1 MNTTVDALIRA
12 TETDDQAALAALR
25 EQSLADPDTFW
36 QELAALLSFD
46 QPFDTV
52 STPGDGARRWFV
64 GGTVNYHETLFG
76 AHKDPDAELLVIY
89 EADGRRVAYTR
100 TQLRAAVESVGAF
113 LIDQGVVAG
122 SVVALC
128 VENRHLAALYS
139 LACLGIGARFGFI
152 YFRFPN
158 ETVADQVA
166 LINADTFIYEHAVR
180 EQDAAP
186 DLSAV
191 ASLARVLTV
200 DGATVPTPATAV
212 TTPALLPE
220 VAYDSKSFRAHAHD
234 AEAPAYYFF
243 TSGTTATP
251 KAVPAGTA
259 GMSLA
264 AIADYYQ
271 LQHAEGAVNFFSLD
285 FAWGSP
291 LAMLFL
297 SPLMV
302 GTRVVLDRRFFKPGL
317 PHTFEVFAAEGVTVT
332 AIPNVMFEKEL
343 PTDRQYHLRRLVMGG
358 MSLSERALKNS
369 RTILDPSELS
379 IHFGYGSSEVGGIT
393 FVGRG
398 APDCSLEAI
407 TTLHPICG
415 VAYTTFPNDAGCD
428 VLCVANNFPGICASI
443 IGDADGYRSLFRE
456 DDQWFCTHDV
466 VSDLG
471 DAIRLEGRAD
481 AMVKVKG
488 RFLDATAL
496 SDVIYNTLGCAS
508 TLLDIPTADGVQQL
522 ILFLETEPEP
532 ALEDRVRAV
541 VTEHFGAYAQ
551 PAQVIA
557 LPEFPRTA
565 AGKIR
570 TGALRE
576 QVSTVG

>member
-1 MNTTVDALIRA
+1 MNNTVDALIRA
-12 TETDDQAALAALR
+12 TETNDHAALAALR
-25 EQSLADPDTFW
+25 EQSLQDPDTFW
-36 QELAALLSFD
+36 HELAALLSWD
-46 QPFDTV
+46 QSFAAV
-52 STPGDGARRWFV
+52 STPGDGARRWLV

-76 AHKDPDAELLVIY
+76 PDKDPNTDLLIVY
-89 EADGRRVAYTR
+89 EADSRRVAYTR
-100 TQLRAAVESVGAF
+100 AQLRAAVEAVGAF
-113 LIDQGVVAG
+113 LIDQGVQAG

-128 VENRHLAALYS
+128 VENRHVAALYS

-158 ETVADQVA
+158 DTVADQVA
-166 LINADTFIYEHAVR
+166 LIQADTFIYEHGAR
-180 EQDAAP
+180 ELAAAP
-186 DLSAV
+186 DLSRV
-191 ASLARVLTV
+191 ATLRRVLTV
-200 DGATVPTPATAV
+200 DEADVPTPSSTV
-212 TTPALLPE
+212 IIPALLPE
-220 VAYDSKSFRAHAHD
+220 VEYRAASFRAHAHD
-234 AEAPAYYFF
+234 AQTPAYYFF

-271 LQHAEGAVNFFSLD
+271 LQHADGAVNFFSLD

-297 SPLMV
+297 SPLLV

-317 PHTFEVFAAEGVTVT
+317 PHTFEVFEAEGVNVT

-369 RTILDPSELS
+369 RAILEPSELS
-379 IHFGYGSSEVGGIT
+379 ISFGYGSAEVGGIT

-398 APDCSLEAI
+398 SPTCTLEEI
-407 TTLHPICG
+407 TTLYPICG
-415 VAYTTFPNDAGCD
+415 VAYEIHKNEADCD
-428 VLCVANNFPGICASI
+428 ILCIENTFPGICASI
-443 IGDADGYRSLFRE
+443 IGDADSYRALFTNTGR
-456 DDQWFCTHDV
+456 WFCTHDV
-466 VSDLG
+466 VTDLG
-471 DAIRLEGRAD
+471 DSIRLEGRAD
-481 AMVKVKG
+481 ALVKVKG
-488 RFLDATAL
+488 RFLDTTAL
-496 SDVIYNTLGCAS
+496 SDVLYTTLGCAS

-522 ILFLETEPEP
+522 VLFLEREPEP
-532 ALEDRVRAV
+532 TLEERVRSV
-541 VTEHFGAYAQ
+541 VTEHFGTYAQ
-551 PAQVIA
+551 PAHVVA

-576 QVSTVG
+576 HVSPAR